1 MEVTSSPALTASQ
14 GFTKSP
20 LSFQKQ
26 KYIEDGIP
34 RSFYDLEKPSITNL
48 DDIDSQSSTSQSCS
62 EQDQDQ
68 QSLSSS
74 ESTPSSE
81 DQSPLSDFEKALL
94 HTQPT
99 SAPYPLPPAPTPISV
114 LPLDL
119 KTPDSF
125 VPRDPALIRLTG
137 VHPFNVEAPLTP
149 LYDQGFLTT
158 LNLHYVRN
166 HGPVPQVHDA
176 DALSW
181 SFTIEGLCSSPI
193 TLTLSDLISS
203 RFEEEVVSYPVTLVC
218 AGNRRKEQNQVRK
231 SKGFSWGAAGLST
244 SLWTGLPLGYL
255 LSLAGVDS
263 RKGKFVH
270 FEGADALPNG
280 YYGTSVKL
288 SHAMDPERG
297 MMISW
302 LMNGLPLHPDH
313 GKPLRVIIPGMI
325 GGRSVKWLKKIV
337 ISDRPSENWYHIY
350 DNRVLPT
357 TISPEESGNGTEEMV
372 KIWKDERY
380 AIYDLNTNSAVVYP
394 QHEETVTIKDG
405 ATYELKGYAYAGG
418 GRRVTRMEISLDQG
432 KTWLLGNISYPEDLY
447 RTETESRIYGGRL
460 DLSQNGRDASFCWC
474 FWSLVLPVSTL
485 ASASDIVVRA
495 MDEAMMVQPR
505 DMYWSVLGMMNNSW
519 FRVVIH
525 HDSATNTLR
534 FEHPTQP
541 ALQPGG
547 WMERVK
553 KSGGDLTNGFWGER
567 QAGEAPTP
575 ITPPPE
581 KEITMTNPSINRQIT
596 LEELRAHDS
605 ETNPWFVLNG
615 EVYDG
620 TAFLEGHP
628 GGAASIINAA
638 AQDISDEFLAIHSEN
653 AKTMMPPYHVG
664 TLTPQSL
671 TLLSSPN
678 PPSSI
683 PSTPRP
689 SFLHPKQWLPATL
702 ISKTKVSSDT
712 KIFSFSL
719 QHPTQ
724 SLGLPVGQHLLVRL
738 SSPPSSHN
746 QAKPETIIRA
756 YTPISDGSLPSGKVD
771 LLVKIYYPTSGS
783 KQGGGKM
790 TQALDA
796 LPLHSPVEFKGPT
809 GKFLYLSPGLCSI
822 NSHQRAVTNLV
833 MICAGSG
840 ITPIFQILRSIL
852 SSPASADPTKCLVLD
867 GNRVEEDILCRD
879 ALDALA
885 DQHKERIHLIHSLSR
900 PQATWKGR
908 KGRMDRPFF
917 QSVVGGPDPAR
928 KTLVLVCGPDGL
940 ERGIKEIFTG
950 KGGLGWEEGDVI
962 FF

>member
-1 MEVTSSPALTASQ
+1 MEVTSALAASQ
-14 GFTKSP
+14 AFTKSP
-20 LSFQKQ
+20 LSFQQQ
-26 KYIEDGIP
+26 KPTEDGIP
-34 RSFYDLEKPSITNL
+34 RSFYDLEKPLITNL
-48 DDIDSQSSTSQSCS
+48 DDIDSQSSTSQSSS

-68 QSLSSS
+68 QSSSS
-74 ESTPSSE
+74 QSSPPTE
-81 DQSPLSDFEKALL
+81 DQPPLSDFEKALL
-94 HTQPT
+94 HPQPT

-181 SFTIEGLCSSPI
+181 SFTIEGLCSSPV
-193 TLTLSDLISS
+193 TLTLADLISS
-203 RFEEEVVSYPVTLVC
+203 RFEDEVVSYPVTLVC

-244 SLWTGLPLGYL
+244 SLWTGLPLGHL
-255 LSLAGVDS
+255 LSLAGVDT

-325 GGRSVKWLKKIV
+325 GGRSVKWLKKMI
-337 ISDRPSENWYHIY
+337 ISDKPSENWYHIY

-372 KIWKDERY
+372 QVWKDERY

-394 QHEETVTIKDG
+394 QHEETVQIQDG

-418 GRRVTRMEISLDQG
+418 GKRVTRMEISLDQG

-474 FWSLVLPVSTL
+474 FWSLALPVGTL
-485 ASASDIVVRA
+485 AGASDIVVRA

-505 DMYWSVLGMMNNSW
+505 DMYWSVLGMMNNPW

-525 HDSATNTLR
+525 HDTTSNTLR

-567 QAGEAPTP
+567 QAGGETLTNP
-575 ITPPPE
+575 ITSPPE
-581 KEITMTNPSINRQIT
+581 KEISLTNPAISREVS
-596 LEELRAHDS
+596 LEELRSHDS
-605 ETNPWFVLNG
+605 EASPWFVLNG

-653 AKTMMPPYHVG
+653 AKAMMPRYHIG
-664 TLTPQSL
+664 TLTPSSL
-671 TLLSSPN
+671 PLLSLPT
-678 PPSSI
+678 PSS
-683 PSTPRP
+683 PPATPRP

-702 ISKTKVSSDT
+702 ISKTKVSPNT
-712 KIFSFSL
+712 KIFTFTL
-719 QHPTQ
+719 QHATQ
-724 SLGLPVGQHLLVRL
+724 TLGLPVGQHLLVRL
-738 SSPPSSHN
+738 SSP
-746 QAKPETIIRA
+746 ETIIRA
-756 YTPISDGSLPSGKVD
+756 YTPISPGSLPTGTLS
-771 LLVKIYYPTSGS
+771 LLIKIYPPSPDS
-783 KQGGGKM
+783 PSSGGKM
-790 TQALDA
+790 TLALDA
-796 LPLHSPVEFKGPT
+796 LPLRSPVEFKGPV
-809 GKFLYLSPGLCSI
+809 GKFLYLSPGLCSV
-822 NSHQRAVTNLV
+822 NSKQRNVTKLV

-840 ITPIFQILRSIL
+840 ITPIFQVLRAIL
-852 SSPASADPTKCLVLD
+852 SSPPSLDPTKCLVLD

-879 ALDALA
+879 ELDAMA
-885 DQHKERIHLIHSLSR
+885 RGNKERMELVYSLSR
-900 PQATWKGR
+900 PQASWQGR

-917 QSVVGGPDPAR
+917 ESAVGKPDPEG
-928 KTLVLVCGPDGL
+928 KTLVLVCGPEGL
-940 ERGIKEIFTG
+940 ERAIRETFTG
-950 KGGLGWEEGDVI
+950 RGGLGWDEGDVV